1 MTPPCS
7 LERDI
12 TDDGSGS
19 IRACLCTTD
28 LCNHVPADSKELP
41 HGALQLENEIFDF
54 LPEVK
59 TATATTTTTTTT
71 TAATRRPFT
80 ARPSTG

>member
-28 LCNHVPADSKELP
+28 LCNHVPGDSRELT
-41 HGALQLENEIFDF
+41 HSELENEIFDF

-71 TAATRRPFT
+71 AATRRPFP